1 LPITYLTWL
10 FVMPGLS
17 LSTMDWLMTLPC
29 WMVILCTPGK
39 RRVEHPVISNVIANK
54 ASTRCSG
61 RDDET
66 GVAVKRDRIDAKRV
80 GVIFLSFVSI

>member
-1 LPITYLTWL
+1 
-10 FVMPGLS
+10 
-17 LSTMDWLMTLPC
+17 
-29 WMVILCTPGK
+29 
-39 RRVEHPVISNVIANK
+39 VISNVIANK